1 CRYARFNRGRF
12 EIMAEAITVA
22 RPYADAVYKM
32 AVANNSLSQWSKM
45 LQLAAEIAEDE
56 QVKLLIGN
64 PRVSAKQLGDI
75 FLEIGRGKFNAE
87 ARNLVM
93 LLIENKRVVVLSQIS
108 QLFEQLKA
116 RHEGVLEARIV
127 SAFAI
132 ENRQLKK
139 LVEDLEQKF
148 KRKIEAQVSID
159 PELIGGIK
167 VEVGDE
173 ILDASVRGKL
183 EAMAVALK
191 S

>member
-1 CRYARFNRGRF
+1 
-12 EIMAEAITVA
+12 MAEAITVA

-56 QVKLLIGN
+56 EVKLLIGN

-75 FLEIGRGKFNAE
+75 FLEIGRSKFNAE

>member
-1 CRYARFNRGRF
+1 
-12 EIMAEAITVA
+12 MAEAITVA

-45 LQLAAEIAEDE
+45 LQLAAEIAEDK

-75 FLEIGRGKFNAE
+75 FLEIGRSKFNAE

>member
-1 CRYARFNRGRF
+1 
-12 EIMAEAITVA
+12 MAEAITVA

-75 FLEIGRGKFNAE
+75 FLEIGRSKFNAE